1 MNEIISMIFSWGTL
15 FAHIFIVIFVLFL
28 LIRNSLADKIISFVG
43 EHVLFLSFLVSLG
56 GLIGSLVY
64 SEVVGFTPC
73 VLCWV
78 QRLFL
83 FPQVVLFGSA
93 LLWKD
98 KNILRYTYRL
108 SVLGAL
114 VGAYHAFTNLGGK
127 SLTPCTSMGGECSKI
142 YVLEFGYITI
152 PMMSLTIFIVLILM
166 FIASKRKI
174 RTSNLV

>member
-1 MNEIISMIFSWGTL
+1 MSEMISTIFSWGTL
-15 FAHIFIVIFVLFL
+15 FAHVIIVIFVLFL

-43 EHVLFLSFLVSLG
+43 EHALLLSFLVSLG
-56 GLIGSLVY
+56 GLIGSVIY

-83 FPQVVLFGSA
+83 FPQVVLLGSA

-98 KNILRYTYRL
+98 RNIIKYTYRL

-114 VGAYHAFTNLGGK
+114 VGAYHAFTNLGGR
-127 SLTPCTSMGGECSKI
+127 SLTPCTSVGGECSRL

-152 PMMSLTIFIVLILM
+152 PMMSLTVFVVLILI
-166 FIASKRKI
+166 FIASKRKT